1 MNVDDYI
8 AALAREG
15 CGEHLE
21 YDPEF
26 LELINQ
32 VTAREESQYGDYVHV
47 PEPIDWISIEARCI
61 SLFKRTHDLRVAVC
75 LARAWLERE
84 GLVGF
89 ANGLQLVAFLLQARW
104 EGVYPRLSADD
115 QFDPLVRINALAEL
129 AVPSTVVARLRR
141 EVLARTVDG
150 DSLCCSDLALIAS
163 TNESCERDECLVRLT
178 GLIEP
183 ICSAD
188 LMRGLGVLKRIKR
201 LLVDIGQ
208 CLDEHTGLAA
218 VSPLQTLVQLLQQWI
233 QVVDSRLRNT
243 LSANVIER
251 IEERPVH
258 HVGVAQYAGSKAF
271 SSREE
276 VVIALEAIEAY
287 YSLHEPSSPIPM
299 LVRRVRR
306 LAGKDFLEIIAE
318 LAPSSIDD
326 MRALAGA
333 QED

>member
-8 AALAREG
+8 AALAGEG

-32 VTAREESQYGDYVHV
+32 VTVREESQYGDYVHV
-47 PEPIDWISIEARCI
+47 PEPIDWISIEARCL

-163 TNESCERDECLVRLT
+163 ANESCERDECLVRLT

-208 CLDEHTGLAA
+208 CLDENTGLAA

-243 LSANVIER
+243 IAANVIDR

-258 HVGVAQYAGSKAF
+258 QVGVAQYAGSKAF

-276 VVIALEAIEAY
+276 VVSALEAIEAY